1 MPHKQSA
8 WKRLRQNEKRRK
20 LNRTW
25 VKSVKKETRE
35 VTEAVAAGDVAKA
48 VAELPSAMKRLDK
61 AAAHGVIHKNKAARL
76 KSRLA
81 KRIGK
86 AQAAAK

>member
-61 AAAHGVIHKNKAARL
+61 AAAHGVIHKNKASRL

-81 KRIGK
+81 KRINK
-86 AQAAAK
+86 VQAAAK